1 MFFSFLS
8 YLCTSIMENKNE
20 FLTKL
25 SDLFIENGAKTL
37 TMDDVARAFGISKKT
52 LYVKY
57 KNKEEL
63 IEEVLGYNLEEIIT
77 RLKYLDQTVDN
88 AIERMFC
95 RDEEI
100 ERVASSNN
108 TLLIKQLIK
117 YYPSIFNK
125 HMIEFSE
132 KFSEVL
138 VHNIE
143 KGRGQGFYRDNFD
156 AEVYA
161 KLFFQL
167 IMSLESS
174 PYLNISEDDKVYY
187 KHQVMTMYMNAITT
201 EEGKQILNKT
211 KY

>member
-1 MFFSFLS
+1 
-8 YLCTSIMENKNE
+8 MENKQE

-25 SDLFIENGAKTL
+25 SDLFLENGAKSL
-37 TMDDVARAFGISKKT
+37 TMDDVAKAFGISKKT
-52 LYVKY
+52 LYKKY

-63 IEEVLGYNLEEIIT
+63 IEEVLRYKLDEIIK
-77 RLKYLDQTVDN
+77 RLKYLDQTIEN

-100 ERVASSNN
+100 EIVANSNN
-108 TLLIKQLIK
+108 TLLIRQLIK
-117 YYPSIFNK
+117 YYPTIFNK

-132 KFSEVL
+132 KFSEVM

-143 KGRGQGFYRDNFD
+143 KGRGQGFYRNNFD

-174 PYLNISEDDKVYY
+174 PYLDISVNEKVHY
-187 KHQVMTMYMNAITT
+187 KHEVMTMYMNAITT
-201 EEGKQILNKT
+201 EKGKQILNKIN
-211 KY
+211 Y

>member
-1 MFFSFLS
+1 
-8 YLCTSIMENKNE
+8 MENKEE

-37 TMDDVARAFGISKKT
+37 TMDDVAKAFGMSKKT

-57 KNKEEL
+57 KNKEEI
-63 IEEVLGYNLEEIIT
+63 IEEVLRFKLDEIIK
-77 RLKYLDQTVDN
+77 RLNYLDQTVDN

-117 YYPSIFNK
+117 YYPAIFNK

-143 KGRGQGFYRDNFD
+143 KGRGQGFYRCNFD

-174 PYLNISEDDKVYY
+174 PYLDINDDDRVHY
-187 KHQVMTMYMNAITT
+187 KHEIMTMYMNAITT
-201 EEGKQILNKT
+201 EKGKQILNKT
-211 KY
+211 NY